1 MNKEKLSFMGFI
13 SIVTETMSST
23 SKDLATVVKVITIVI
38 NALNKKGI
46 TFEDESRGIEAQMIA
61 SEIISKL
68 S

>member
-1 MNKEKLSFMGFI
+1 MSNKKLSFLDFVR
-13 SIVTETMSST
+13 IVTETMSNT
-23 SKDLATVVKVITIVI
+23 SKDLVTAVKVITIVI

-61 SEIISKL
+61 FEIISKL

>member
-1 MNKEKLSFMGFI
+1 MSNKKLSFLDFVR
-13 SIVTETMSST
+13 IVTETMSNT
-23 SKDLATVVKVITIVI
+23 SKDLVTAVKVITIVI